1 MIAINDQLPVKV
13 QVKIQE
19 KQLAL
24 LQRMDEGLQ
33 GHTGHTHR
41 RLECRDGGAEIAPS
55 KRPPSPS
62 ASSNIKRLRK
72 LPRNKNGEIDVHELI
87 KESRP
92 PVTSVPHL
100 EALLQPCCKAPF
112 HQVRVA

>member
-1 MIAINDQLPVKV
+1 MKDCKAIQAILIDVLNVVTAEQRSLHLNVH
-13 QVKIQE
+13 
-19 KQLAL
+19 LH
-24 LQRMDEGLQ
+24 LQRPGE
-33 GHTGHTHR
+33 
-41 RLECRDGGAEIAPS
+41 
-55 KRPPSPS
+55 
-62 ASSNIKRLRK
+62 SSNIKRLRK